1 MKRDFLEYPWRV
13 RTLANR
19 YFNIYE
25 KDNNVSVKKVQ
36 RVVFKISGPGA
47 LPGYRAMHAKIRL

>member
-1 MKRDFLEYPWRV
+1 MQRDFLEYPWRV

-25 KDNNVSVKKVQ
+25 KDKMYQ
-36 RVVFKISGPGA
+36 
-47 LPGYRAMHAKIRL
+47 